1 MADAVF
7 TYDKVFSDKHTLNAM
22 IGMNY
27 TQDDTYKLKG
37 TGSGSPYGL
46 CTYVGAYQAR
56 FTAYHFLFG

>member
-1 MADAVF
+1 
-7 TYDKVFSDKHTLNAM
+7 M

-37 TGSGSPYGL
+37 TGSEAP
-46 CTYVGAYQAR
+46 TDYVPTLAPTSR